1 MSMHPSNPPQLTGG
15 RQRITPADV
24 AQVFTDYMV
33 AACKLILSGLLGA
46 TALAV
51 GYCGVRLLL
60 WLCGL
65 VTHALNLTL

>member
-1 MSMHPSNPPQLTGG
+1 MSTNPSSQPQLTGG

-24 AQVFTDYMV
+24 ARTFTDYVV
-33 AACKLILSGLLGA
+33 AACRLILSGLLGA
-46 TALAV
+46 TALAL

-65 VTHALNLTL
+65 VTEALNL